1 MRRLAVIDLGTNT
14 FTMLVAEVSEN
25 QLFKRVFHD
34 RFYIKL
40 AEEGIAT
47 IGIASFDRAVAALEK
62 FKTAIDEYD
71 VKVVR
76 ALGTAALRTATNGA
90 DLVQTIF
97 EKTGIQVEI
106 IDGDSEADYIFEGVR
121 AAFPL
126 AAAYDLIMDIGGG
139 SVEFIIANQNGKHW
153 AQSFPIGMAVL
164 KKEFHHSDPISQSEI
179 IDIEKHLLLTLQPLQ
194 LVIQN
199 LPIRYLIGA
208 SGTFDVLERLFT
220 QERINDVASTI
231 RLEDTLAFC
240 DSIIP
245 MSSDARYRNQDIPD
259 QRVDMVVVALVLIRF
274 IIQTFDIQ
282 GIGVSGYAMKEGLIS
297 VLSRFQD
304 QSN

>member
-14 FTMLVAEVSEN
+14 FTMLIAEVSDN
-25 QLFKRVFHD
+25 QLFKKIYHD
-34 RFYIKL
+34 RYYIKL

-47 IGIASFDRAVAALEK
+47 IGIAPFDRAVAALEK

-71 VKVVR
+71 VQTVR
-76 ALGTAALRTATNGA
+76 ALGTAALRTATNGT

-97 EKTGIQVEI
+97 EKTGIEVEI
-106 IDGDSEADYIFEGVR
+106 IDGDREADYIFEGVR

-126 AAAYDLIMDIGGG
+126 ADSHDLIMDIGGG

-153 AQSFPIGMAVL
+153 AQSFPIGVAVL
-164 KKEFHHSDPISQSEI
+164 KKEFHHSDPMSQNEI
-179 IDIEKHLLLTLQPLQ
+179 QALEQYLLETLQPLQ
-194 LVIQN
+194 MAIQN

-208 SGTFDVLERLFT
+208 SGTFDVLERLFMLE
-220 QERINDVASTI
+220 QINEVASTI
-231 RLEDTLAFC
+231 KLEDTIAFC

-259 QRVDMVVVALVLIRF
+259 QRVDMVVVALILIRF

-282 GIGVSGYAMKEGLIS
+282 LIGVSGYAMKEGLIS
-297 VLSRFQD
+297 VLSKFQD
-304 QSN
+304 KSI